1 MRTTTIALIAGLAA
15 LAGQPALAAQDTPSK
30 NTAAVSAPEGQD
42 GEPSEADVMRMMQTL
57 FQVEPLTAEQRARLP
72 QAEAVIARMMPPGS
86 LQQVM
91 GGMFDKIMGP
101 LGTLGSEVD
110 SDTIAKELGAEE
122 EAIDL
127 SGEDAVRIGAILD
140 PARAQRQEAEM
151 AATQKVMKAAMTA
164 MEPGMRKGM
173 AEAYAA
179 TFTTIELTDIER
191 FFTTP
196 SGNAF
201 ATKSYAL
208 ASDPRIMAA
217 AMEGV
222 PLMMTEMKAVEADIK
237 ATQARLPARRRYA
250 DLSAQQRAEIA
261 RLTGLNQDAIE
272 AGMARAEAKR
282 AEAAS
287 NDGDTDWDADESD

>member
-1 MRTTTIALIAGLAA
+1 MKTTTIALIAGLTS
-15 LAGQPALAAQDTPSK
+15 LAGQPAFAAQDTSSK
-30 NTAAVSAPEGQD
+30 NTVAASAPEEQD

-110 SDTIAKELGAEE
+110 SDTIAEELGSDEA
-122 EAIDL
+122 AIDL
-127 SGEDAVRIGAILD
+127 SDEDAARIGAILD
-140 PARAQRQEAEM
+140 PARVQRQEAEM
-151 AATQKVMKAAMTA
+151 AATQKVMNAAMTA

-179 TFTTIELTDIER
+179 TFTTTELTDIEQ

-217 AMEGV
+217 AMEGMPV
-222 PLMMTEMKAVEADIK
+222 MMAEMKAVEADIK
-237 ATQARLPARRRYA
+237 AAQARLPARRSYA

-261 RLTGLNQDAIE
+261 RLTGLSQDAIE

-282 AEAAS
+282 VKADS
-287 NDGDTDWDADESD
+287 DDGDTDWDADESE